1 MLANRCGYLKIN
13 VMKKENIRYITD
25 NQVAKV
31 WQPTCNLRW
40 LESNV
45 YCPMRDEFKKTLQ
58 QMWTSN
64 LGDIDWK
71 DIPIEA
77 E

>member
-1 MLANRCGYLKIN
+1 MKKDKIN
-13 VMKKENIRYITD
+13 LVTIEI
-25 NQVAKV
+25 AKV

-40 LESNV
+40 FESNV

-64 LGDIDWK
+64 LGDIEWK
-71 DIPIEA
+71 DIPVENKL
-77 E
+77 

>member
-1 MLANRCGYLKIN
+1 MKKDKIN
-13 VMKKENIRYITD
+13 LWTIEV
-25 NQVAKV
+25 VKV
-31 WQPTCNLRW
+31 WKPTCNLRW

-64 LGDIDWK
+64 LGDIEWK
-71 DIPIEA
+71 DIPVEN
-77 E
+77 ES